1 MLALKRPFARIAQ
14 TAVRLA
20 ACTTQTRFIIR
31 AFATPSAKTAEQID
45 IDKKNG
51 ALAYVPSASG
61 FEMNPISGIFCIS
74 SLIARQRRGNQ
85 QGKTRDGEEGNG
97 SEQRSKRTTPFSQIA
112 FEKTIGTGRERSGPC
127 GSKVPSDA
135 FRSGE
140 NRPGCCAASR
150 ASAFSR
156 VVRSAHKCHPGR
168 AVEHQARHSYT
179 S

>member
-14 TAVRLA
+14 TAIRLA

-31 AFATPSAKTAEQID
+31 AFATSSTKTAEQID

-97 SEQRSKRTTPFSQIA
+97 SEQRSEYSSPTSHLATKETT
-112 FEKTIGTGRERSGPC
+112 GTGRERSGPC

-135 FRSGE
+135 LRSGE
-140 NRPGCCAASR
+140 NRPGCCATSR

-156 VVRSAHKCHPGR
+156 VVRSAHKCHSGR
-168 AVEHQARHSYT
+168 AVEHQARRSCT

>member
-1 MLALKRPFARIAQ
+1 MLALKRPFAQIAQ
-14 TAVRLA
+14 TATRLA

-31 AFATPSAKTAEQID
+31 AFATSSAKTAEQID

-61 FEMNPISGIFCIS
+61 FEMNPISGIFCIPT
-74 SLIARQRRGNQ
+74 LTARQRCGNQ
-85 QGKTRDGEEGNG
+85 QGKARDGEKGNG
-97 SEQRSKRTTPFSQIA
+97 SEQRGEHASPPSQIA

-150 ASAFSR
+150 ASTFSR
-156 VVRSAHKCHPGR
+156 VVRSAHKCHSRR
-168 AVEHQARHSYT
+168 AVEHQARFSCT